1 MLIGHPL
8 SEVEHY
14 GIQLIKRGDKRGD
27 NSDWRKLIPSDTDI
41 VNLFYPPKFTPD
53 FPCLVRIGGNGQ
65 VGEKYLPN
73 TVFVSKKHAELH
85 DSKAYIHNGISL
97 EEYPYVREKS
107 SSWENFFFMAKA
119 KWKVKNLF
127 DCERAVKQVKK
138 KLHVAGGSKLFNF
151 SPKVKYYGMVKQEDK
166 IPIMKNMD
174 AFLWPVRWHEPFGIA
189 ILEAYSQGLPVIAS
203 KYGSLPE
210 LVNEKTG
217 VLCENYEEFLS
228 VLERKENS
236 FSSDYIRNHLEE
248 NFSTKRMALNY
259 LKYYKKV
266 LDGEAINPQP
276 PRTLSDVPP
285 ETLLPF

>member
-1 MLIGHPL
+1 
-8 SEVEHY
+8 
-14 GIQLIKRGDKRGD
+14 
-27 NSDWRKLIPSDTDI
+27 
-41 VNLFYPPKFTPD
+41 
-53 FPCLVRIGGNGQ
+53 
-65 VGEKYLPN
+65 
-73 TVFVSKKHAELH
+73 
-85 DSKAYIHNGISL
+85 
-97 EEYPYVREKS
+97 
-107 SSWENFFFMAKA
+107 
-119 KWKVKNLF
+119 
-127 DCERAVKQVKK
+127 
-138 KLHVAGGSKLFNF
+138 
-151 SPKVKYYGMVKQEDK
+151 MVKQEDK